1 MFIFEDENNDNFDD
15 DDFDNGEDPA
25 VYVYDNSW
33 LGDKIYAA
41 FSPS

>member
-1 MFIFEDENNDNFDD
+1 MIDDENNDNFYY
-15 DDFDNGEDPA
+15 DFDNGEDPA

>member
-1 MFIFEDENNDNFDD
+1 MFIIDDENNDNFDD
-15 DDFDNGEDPA
+15 DDYDNGEA